1 MALIAIIGIAWET
14 EVYAKQ
20 ELDVKCTAVNVKLKI
35 KQQTLHSNRQHI
47 SLTTSANTYDG
58 EILQSLS
65 NIFKTSFIL
74 PL

>member
-1 MALIAIIGIAWET
+1 MAIIAIIGIAWET

-35 KQQTLHSNRQHI
+35 KQQTLHSNRQLI
-47 SLTTSANTYDG
+47 SLTTSANTHG